1 METNCPTIFTIFGAT
16 GDLTQRKLLPALYFL
31 EAQRELDGQFRILCV
46 ARRQVSEEGFRKE
59 AAASVRK
66 YSRIK
71 VNDELLEKFLG
82 RISYAPFHFSKE
94 GDYALLKERLER
106 MAGTHCQSIDRIFYL
121 AIPSEL
127 IGTVVQGMEKA
138 SLTKQAQGGG
148 YTRVVFEKP
157 FGSDLR
163 SAKRLNRPILSVF
176 DESQIYRIDHYL
188 AKELVQNLLV
198 MRFGNSIF
206 EPLWNK
212 EYIDHIQITVAETL
226 GVENRAHYYET
237 SGSLRDVMQN
247 HIMQLLCLVAMT
259 SPKSL
264 DAEDIRNEKVKI
276 LKKIAKSKDLLLNSI
291 KGQYAKG
298 EVEGKEA
305 VAYRQEPE
313 IPKSSLTDTYFAMKF
328 SINNKF
334 WRGVP
339 FYVRTGKRLK
349 DRATEIVLV
358 YRKPDSRLFKE
369 KGLDLP
375 SNMLYIRVQPDEGIT
390 LQFNA
395 KVPGNKILIEPVD
408 MDFCHEC
415 KFGPNSPDSY
425 ERLLND
431 VMLGDQTLFTRWDEV
446 QHSWKLI
453 DRIARPW
460 KGKQPYFY
468 EAGSWGPKEA
478 DEIIEKDGRYW
489 ENPKKPGYVALLGR

>member
-1 METNCPTIFTIFGAT
+1 MANPTIFTIFGAT

-31 EAQRELDGQFRILCV
+31 ESHGGLDENFHIVCV
-46 ARRQVSEEGFRKE
+46 ARKQKSSEEFRKD
-59 AAASVRK
+59 AQISIMK
-66 YSRIK
+66 FSRLK
-71 VNDELLEKFLG
+71 VKDDLLERFLR
-82 RISYAPFHFSKE
+82 RISYIALDFAQKE
-94 GDYALLKERLER
+94 EYASLKAFLEHISGESCS
-106 MAGTHCQSIDRIFYL
+106 AINRIFYL
-121 AIPSEL
+121 AVPSEL
-127 IGTVVQGMEKA
+127 FGVVVENMENA
-138 SLTKQAQGGG
+138 SVAKQTQSGGFA
-148 YTRVVFEKP
+148 RIVFEKP
-157 FGSDLR
+157 FGSDLK
-163 SAKRLNRPILSVF
+163 SATSLNKAITGVF
-176 DESQIYRIDHYL
+176 DESQIFRIDHYL
-188 AKELVQNLLV
+188 AKELVQNLMV

-226 GVENRAHYYET
+226 GVENRAHYYENF
-237 SGSLRDVMQN
+237 GSLRDIVQN
-247 HIMQLLCLVAMT
+247 HIMQLLCLIAMN

-264 DAEDIRNEKVKI
+264 DAQDIKNEKVKV
-276 LKKIAKSKDLLLNSI
+276 LKKIGRSKDLFANSI
-291 KGQYAKG
+291 KGQYTKG
-298 EVEGKEA
+298 EVAGKEA
-305 VAYRQEPE
+305 VGYRQESE
-313 IPKSSLTDTYFAMKF
+313 IPKNSLTDTYFAMKL
-328 SINNKF
+328 SINNKY

-339 FYVRTGKRLK
+339 FYVRTGKCLK

-358 YRKPDSRLFKE
+358 YKKPDSRLFKE

-395 KVPGNKILIEPVD
+395 KVPGSKILIEPVD

-415 KFGPNSPDSY
+415 RFGPNSPDSY